1 MSEMPPPGE
10 PTQPTP
16 PTPPGP
22 AVAARPARPMGRR
35 SMFWP
40 LVLIAVGLV
49 ALAGDYGWVQPIA
62 IVSILA
68 LWPVLLI
75 LLGVDIAFARR
86 WPVPTLFAEVVI
98 IGGALLLAATQPS
111 ALRLATFSFIDSTD
125 CANAAPAVSVPRAS
139 LQTLRLTINGG
150 AARYH
155 LTGGASD
162 AVEATA
168 DGGDLCL
175 RDQPSLRDPSASLHG
190 DVRLSQAGP
199 RFSGTTDVTVR
210 VANEIPLSLVVN
222 AGAGEFVMDL
232 HDVRTTDAR
241 LNVGASSTTVVLP
254 RPTGDVPVRIE
265 GGASSI
271 VIEIPADVEARVTV
285 TGGLISS
292 SSSNARAIKNGNVI
306 ETAGYA
312 TAKDRVTVSV
322 NGGASSVSVR

>member
-1 MSEMPPPGE
+1 MPPPTE
-10 PTQPTP
+10 PIQPIA
-16 PTPPGP
+16 PTRP
-22 AVAARPARPMGRR
+22 APASPARPARPMRRR

-49 ALAGDYGWVQPIA
+49 ALAGNSGWIQPVG
-62 IVSILA
+62 IVSLLA

-75 LLGVDIAFARR
+75 LLGIDIAFARR
-86 WPVPTLFAEVVI
+86 WPVPTLFAEVAI

-111 ALRLATFSFIDSTD
+111 VLRLATFSFTASNN
-125 CANAAPAVSVPRAS
+125 CANAAPAVSVPRGS

-155 LTGGASD
+155 LTGGAGG
-162 AVEATA
+162 ALEATA
-168 DGGDLCL
+168 DGTDLCL
-175 RDQPSLRDPSASLHG
+175 RDQTSLRDLAASSRG
-190 DVRLSQAGP
+190 DVRLSQTGT
-199 RFSGTTDVTVR
+199 RFSSDTDISVR
-210 VANEIPLSLVVN
+210 VANDLPLALVVN

-241 LNVGASSTTVVLP
+241 MNVGASSTTVVLP

-292 SSSNARAIKNGNVI
+292 SSSNPRAIKSGNVI